1 MLSFFVYN
9 LDRFQ
14 VDILLIV
21 LLLLAFYCLFLPL
34 HCIWRRPNED
44 ILAAFAYKAKSVVW
58 CSVTAPVRQA
68 VQFVIYSDYCSDDGL
83 MMTAAAKSLFARA
96 LSFAP
101 SLARRHSASL
111 VTLHSH
117 SPQHHY
123 PPISYTRIVS
133 LSAVHSSTL
142 SRVCSLTLS
151 LSKTA
156 VDTSAS

>member
-34 HCIWRRPNED
+34 PCIWRRPNED

-68 VQFVIYSDYCSDDGL
+68 VSVRYLLGL
-83 MMTAAAKSLFARA
+83 LFR
-96 LSFAP
+96 
-101 SLARRHSASL
+101 
-111 VTLHSH
+111 
-117 SPQHHY
+117 
-123 PPISYTRIVS
+123 
-133 LSAVHSSTL
+133 
-142 SRVCSLTLS
+142 
-151 LSKTA
+151 
-156 VDTSAS
+156 